1 MAIVN
6 SPSTYAGF
14 PIGLEVAKCDVILQ
28 AHADVTAG
36 DVVAISP
43 SDITDDRFTKT
54 QATASD
60 NASIDDNEFGV
71 FAVALED
78 IDVSVNAYGKFRVQG
93 VVTCLVNGTTD
104 VAAGNAL
111 QVEPTTENLELKV
124 DVGAKIVAFALEAST
139 DNSANLTKVMF
150 DGLNGFG
157 QLNA

>member
-14 PIGLEVAKCDVILQ
+14 PIGLEVAKCDVILE

-71 FAVALED
+71 FVVAMED
-78 IDVSVNAYGKFRVQG
+78 VASGARGRFAIQGVIDVSADGTAAIAVGNG
-93 VVTCLVNGTTD
+93 VEADPSAANINVATT
-104 VAAGNAL
+104 A
-111 QVEPTTENLELKV
+111 
-124 DVGAKIVAFALEAST
+124 GAKVVGYALEALGSGT
-139 DNSANLTKVMF
+139 GLIKVLF

-157 QLNA
+157 TVHA